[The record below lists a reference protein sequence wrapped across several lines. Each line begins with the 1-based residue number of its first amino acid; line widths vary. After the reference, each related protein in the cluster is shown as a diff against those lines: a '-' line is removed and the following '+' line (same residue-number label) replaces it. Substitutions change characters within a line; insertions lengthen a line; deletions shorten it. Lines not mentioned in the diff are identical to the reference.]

1 MDNKIY
7 TFGKVAQVLADIAIE
22 EWPYGTDKFI
32 GSDPAS
38 KMICGRVGITDPT
51 IIAFV
56 QTLLYRSYDE
66 DAQDL
71 LREDRKLALMRTD

>member
-1 MDNKIY
+1 MDNKMY
-7 TFGKVAQVLADIAIE
+7 TYGKVAQVLADIAIE

-38 KMICGRVGITDPT
+38 KMICDRVGITDPV

-56 QTLLYRSYDE
+56 QNLLYHSYDE
-66 DAQDL
+66 DSQEM
-71 LREDRKLALMRTD
+71 LRVDRKLALMRTD